1 MDPALRARMESR
13 RLSNRTRAGGG
24 AKAGLDPKAE
34 QDGGVWV
41 EDLGRKGEEGEG
53 KGRNGEE
60 RGGMDGEGWMG
71 RKGEWME
78 RKGDGWRR
86 KGMDGDEVAAVLG
99 SPSPAPPQGSSAPAP
114 GGGDASVFRFE
125 VFSLEWETVQ
135 HHTKEGWGS
144 RGGAV
149 PRGASACYG
158 KRQASATRRVQQGP
172 KPLLLS
178 TRVHPWATRRMLM
191 AQKSQNTT
199 GLMGTTPASGPLPR
213 PGHGSAAPH

>member
-78 RKGDGWRR
+78 MKGDG
-86 KGMDGDEVAAVLG
+86 
-99 SPSPAPPQGSSAPAP
+99 
-114 GGGDASVFRFE
+114 
-125 VFSLEWETVQ
+125 
-135 HHTKEGWGS
+135 
-144 RGGAV
+144 
-149 PRGASACYG
+149 
-158 KRQASATRRVQQGP
+158 
-172 KPLLLS
+172 
-178 TRVHPWATRRMLM
+178 
-191 AQKSQNTT
+191 
-199 GLMGTTPASGPLPR
+199 
-213 PGHGSAAPH
+213 

>member
-1 MDPALRARMESR
+1 MD
-13 RLSNRTRAGGG
+13 
-24 AKAGLDPKAE
+24 
-34 QDGGVWV
+34 
-41 EDLGRKGEEGEG
+41 
-53 KGRNGEE
+53 GEE
-60 RGGMDGEGWMG
+60 RGWMG
-71 RKGEWME
+71 RKG
-78 RKGDGWRR
+78 DGW
-86 KGMDGDEVAAVLG
+86 GG
-99 SPSPAPPQGSSAPAP
+99 SSCSFGVTQPCSPQGSSAPAP

-149 PRGASACYG
+149 PRGTSACYG

-191 AQKSQNTT
+191 AQKSQNPT